1 MRFARS
7 ALSKTAFAAVFAAAL
22 AGAPAAFAQQMTQD
36 PSAAPAGTYHLDKKH
51 ASVTLKLSH
60 MGLSYYTMRFDGID
74 AAYTYDPANPAASKI
89 RVTIDPKSIDT
100 DNAPFNAEI
109 ADQFLEA
116 GKYPTITFVSTAVH
130 PGAGGKGEV
139 VGDLTFH
146 GVTRPVVLD
155 VVFNGTGLGM
165 MHEQRMG
172 FSGVTTIKRSD
183 FGVTKYVPLVGDE
196 VTVLIETEFTR

>member
-1 MRFARS
+1 MRLAIP
-7 ALSKTAFAAVFAAAL
+7 AL
-22 AGAPAAFAQQMTQD
+22 AVALLIGAPAAFAQQVSTD
-36 PSAAPAGTYHLDKKH
+36 PATAPAGTYHLDPKH

-60 MGLSYYTMRFDGID
+60 MGLSYYTMRFDKID
-74 AAYTYDPANPAASKI
+74 ASYSYDPANPAASHI
-89 RVTIDPKSIDT
+89 NVSIDPASIDT
-100 DNAPFNAEI
+100 DNPPFNKEI

-146 GVTRPVVLD
+146 GVTKPVSLD
-155 VVFNGTGLGM
+155 VVFNGTGQGM
-165 MHEQRMG
+165 MHEERMG

-183 FGVTKYVPLVGDE
+183 FGVTKYVPLVGDD
-196 VTVLIETEFTR
+196 VTVLIETEFTK

>member
-1 MRFARS
+1 MRFARPA
-7 ALSKTAFAAVFAAAL
+7 ALAAAL
-22 AGAPAAFAQQMTQD
+22 FLSTSMVAVPAFAQQQMSSD
-36 PSAAPAGTYHLDKKH
+36 PATAPGGTYHLDKKH

-74 AAYTYDPANPAASKI
+74 ASYTYDPANPAASKVNVSI
-89 RVTIDPKSIDT
+89 NPTSIDT
-100 DNAPFNAEI
+100 DSPSFNTEI

-116 GKYPTITFVSTAVH
+116 GKYPTLTFVSTAVH

-146 GVTRPVVLD
+146 GVTRPVTLD
-155 VVFNGTGLGM
+155 VVFNGTGKGM
-165 MHEQRMG
+165 TGEQRMG

-183 FGVTKYVPLVGDE
+183 FGVTKYVPLVGDD
-196 VTVLIETEFTR
+196 VTVLIETEFTK

>member
-1 MRFARS
+1 MRLARFS
-7 ALSKTAFAAVFAAAL
+7 STKIATTLAIAAVL

-51 ASVTLKLSH
+51 ASVTMKLSH
-60 MGLSYYTMRFDGID
+60 MGLSYYTMRFDTID
-74 AAYTYDPANPAASKI
+74 ASYTYDPSNPAASKI
-89 RVTIDPKSIDT
+89 QVAIDPKSVDT
-100 DNAPFNAEI
+100 DNPPFNQEI
-109 ADQFLEA
+109 AEQFFEA
-116 GKYPTITFVSTAVH
+116 DKYPAITFVSTAVH

-155 VVFNGTGLGM
+155 VVFNGTGQGM

-172 FSGVTTIKRSD
+172 FSGVTTVKRSD
-183 FGVTKYVPLVGDE
+183 FGVTKYVPLVGDD
-196 VTVLIETEFTR
+196 VTVLIEAEFTK

>member
-1 MRFARS
+1 MRFARPA
-7 ALSKTAFAAVFAAAL
+7 ALAAAL
-22 AGAPAAFAQQMTQD
+22 FATAMVAGPPAFAQQMSQD
-36 PSAAPAGTYHLDKKH
+36 PAAAPAGTYHLDKKH

-89 RVTIDPKSIDT
+89 NVSIDPTSIDT
-100 DNAPFNAEI
+100 DSPSFNTEI

-116 GKYPTITFVSTAVH
+116 GKYPTLTFVSTAVH

-146 GVTRPVVLD
+146 GVTRPVTLD

-183 FGVTKYVPLVGDE
+183 FGVTKYVPLVGDD
-196 VTVLIETEFTR
+196 VTVLIETEFTK

>member
-1 MRFARS
+1 MRLVLP
-7 ALSKTAFAAVFAAAL
+7 ALAAAVLLTGAPTAFAQPRMSSD
-22 AGAPAAFAQQMTQD
+22 PA
-36 PSAAPAGTYHLDKKH
+36 AAPAGTYHLDKSH

-74 AAYTYDPANPAASKI
+74 ASYTYDPANPAASKI
-89 RVTIDPKSIDT
+89 NVAIDPASIDT
-100 DNAPFNAEI
+100 DSAPFNAEI

-139 VGDLTFH
+139 VGNLTFH
-146 GVTRPVVLD
+146 GVTKPVTLD
-155 VVFNGTGLGM
+155 VVFNGTGQGM

-183 FGVTKYVPLVGDE
+183 FGVTKYVPLVGDD
-196 VTVLIETEFTR
+196 VTVLIETEFTK

>member
-1 MRFARS
+1 
-7 ALSKTAFAAVFAAAL
+7 
-22 AGAPAAFAQQMTQD
+22 
-36 PSAAPAGTYHLDKKH
+36 
-51 ASVTLKLSH
+51 

-74 AAYTYDPANPAASKI
+74 ASYSYDPASPAASRI
-89 RVTIDPKSIDT
+89 SVSIDPASIDT
-100 DNAPFNAEI
+100 DNKPFNAEI

-146 GVTRPVVLD
+146 GVTRPVTLD
-155 VVFNGTGLGM
+155 VVFNGTGQGM

-183 FGVTKYVPLVGDE
+183 FGVTKYVPLVGDD
-196 VTVLIETEFTR
+196 VTVLIETEFTK

>member
-1 MRFARS
+1 MSLAS
-7 ALSKTAFAAVFAAAL
+7 PALAAVFAAAL
-22 AGAPAAFAQQMTQD
+22 IGAPAAFAQQMSAD
-36 PSAAPAGTYHLDKKH
+36 PAAAPAGTYHLDPKH

-60 MGLSYYTMRFDGID
+60 MGLSYYTMRFDKID
-74 AAYTYDPANPAASKI
+74 ASYTYDPANPAASHI
-89 RVTIDPKSIDT
+89 NVRIDPASIDT
-100 DNAPFNAEI
+100 DNPPFNAEI

-139 VGDLTFH
+139 VGALTFH
-146 GVTRPVVLD
+146 GVTRPVTLD
-155 VVFNGTGLGM
+155 VVFNGTGQGM

-183 FGVTKYVPLVGDE
+183 FGVTKYVPLVGDD
-196 VTVLIETEFTR
+196 VTVLIETEFTK

>member
-1 MRFARS
+1 MRLAIPV
-7 ALSKTAFAAVFAAAL
+7 AAAAL
-22 AGAPAAFAQQMTQD
+22 LISAPAAFAQPQMSSD
-36 PSAAPAGTYHLDKKH
+36 PAAAPAGTYHLDPKH

-60 MGLSYYTMRFDGID
+60 MGLSYYTMRFDKID
-74 AAYTYDPANPAASKI
+74 ASFSYDPANPAASKI
-89 RVTIDPKSIDT
+89 NVSIDPASIDT
-100 DNAPFNAEI
+100 DNPPFNVEI

-116 GKYPTITFVSTAVH
+116 GKYPTISFVSTAVH

-146 GVTRPVVLD
+146 GVTRPVTLD
-155 VVFNGTGLGM
+155 VVFNGTGQGM

-183 FGVTKYVPLVGDE
+183 FGVVKYVPLVGDN
-196 VTVLIETEFTR
+196 VTVLIETEFTK